1 MGGRKIQQEF
11 ELNDDHVAWLQEM
24 TEKYGLFDEDKALRV
39 VLDYVM
45 EEAEQSTVFEN
56 IRCNH
61 CGDTSNQIGRA
72 HV

>member
-1 MGGRKIQQEF
+1 MGGRKTQQEF

-45 EEAEQSTVFEN
+45 EEAEQSAVVEN

-61 CGDTSNQIGRA
+61 CGDTSNQD
-72 HV
+72 

>member
-1 MGGRKIQQEF
+1 MGGRKTQQEF

-39 VLDYVM
+39 VLDYVR

-61 CGDTSNQIGRA
+61 CGDTSNQD
-72 HV
+72 

>member
-1 MGGRKIQQEF
+1 MGGRKTQQEF

-61 CGDTSNQIGRA
+61 CGDTSNQD
-72 HV
+72 

>member
-1 MGGRKIQQEF
+1 MGGRKTQQEF

-45 EEAEQSTVFEN
+45 EEAEQATVFEN

-61 CGDTSNQIGRA
+61 CGDTSNQD
-72 HV
+72 

>member
-1 MGGRKIQQEF
+1 MGGRKTQQEF

-24 TEKYGLFDEDKALRV
+24 TEKYGLFNEDKALRV

-45 EEAEQSTVFEN
+45 EEAEQSAVFEN

-61 CGDTSNQIGRA
+61 CGDTSNQD
-72 HV
+72 

>member
-1 MGGRKIQQEF
+1 MGGRKTQQEL

-61 CGDTSNQIGRA
+61 CGDTSNQD
-72 HV
+72 

>member
-1 MGGRKIQQEF
+1 MGGRKTQQKF

-39 VLDYVM
+39 VLYYVM

-61 CGDTSNQIGRA
+61 CGDTSNQD
-72 HV
+72 

>member
-1 MGGRKIQQEF
+1 MGGRKTQQES

-61 CGDTSNQIGRA
+61 CGDTSNQD
-72 HV
+72 

>member
-1 MGGRKIQQEF
+1 MGGRKTQQEF

-45 EEAEQSTVFEN
+45 EEAEQSAVFEN

-61 CGDTSNQIGRA
+61 CGDTSNQD
-72 HV
+72 

>member
-61 CGDTSNQIGRA
+61 CGDTSNQD
-72 HV
+72 

>member
-1 MGGRKIQQEF
+1 MALRKTQQMF

-61 CGDTSNQIGRA
+61 CGDTSNQD
-72 HV
+72 

>member
-1 MGGRKIQQEF
+1 MGGRKTQQEL

-56 IRCNH
+56 IRCNR
-61 CGDTSNQIGRA
+61 CGDTSNQD
-72 HV
+72 